1 MDLELSGR
9 RALVTGSS
17 SGIGIGIAE
26 ELAREGALVVVH
38 GRDRDRTLAV
48 AEAIRASGGTAS
60 TAIGDLATDD
70 GARAVADAALAAFGG
85 IDILVNNAGG
95 RSGSDGASDWMA
107 ASPQDWV
114 DTYQKNTVAALR
126 LIQHLAPAMKQ
137 RGWGRLIQISTSAA
151 NSPSSAVPHYAAAK
165 AAMINLTVGVSKAF
179 SCTGVTAN
187 TVSPGMIATPAL
199 DAWFRNIAD
208 EKGWTEPDGAA
219 RAEAW
224 ALEHIVHQTVSRVGR
239 TRDIAA
245 LVAFLCSRLAD
256 FINGANMRCDG
267 GRSPAIN

>member
-1 MDLELSGR
+1 MNLQLKGR

-38 GRDRDRTLAV
+38 GRDPDRTVAV
-48 AEAIRASGGTAS
+48 ARSIRASGGHAES
-60 TAIGDLATDD
+60 AIGDLSTDE
-70 GARAVADAALAAFGG
+70 GAEMAAEAALKAFGG

-95 RSGSDGASDWMA
+95 RSGGDGAADWLA
-107 ASPQDWV
+107 ASPQDWA

-126 LIQHLAPAMKQ
+126 MIHHLAPQMRD

-165 AAMINLTVGVSKAF
+165 AAMVNLTVSLSKAF

-199 DAWFRNIAD
+199 QTWFDNIAV
-208 EKGWTEPDGAA
+208 EKGWTGPDGPT

-224 ALEHIVHQTVSRVGR
+224 ALENIVHQTVSRVGQ

-245 LVAFLCSRLAD
+245 LVAFLSSPLAD